1 MGSSSI
7 RVLTLD
13 QQHSG
18 VSHISWADG
27 VGGKR
32 GTWNRGKK
40 EGGCGNL
47 SQYSQLLDTNQ
58 QTCWKT
64 SSFKSRLVPLT
75 IISSLSLVQDER
87 HSGPWSRSSQSMSSV
102 SESWRVL
109 SESLR
114 VALQLRDPTLMQD
127 LESFEAEQNLHSTAL
142 HCLQNHLL
150 YPPSNQL
157 NQLPGA
163 AENSQSHPPGANC

>member
-1 MGSSSI
+1 
-7 RVLTLD
+7 
-13 QQHSG
+13 
-18 VSHISWADG
+18 
-27 VGGKR
+27 
-32 GTWNRGKK
+32 
-40 EGGCGNL
+40 
-47 SQYSQLLDTNQ
+47 
-58 QTCWKT
+58 
-64 SSFKSRLVPLT
+64 
-75 IISSLSLVQDER
+75 
-87 HSGPWSRSSQSMSSV
+87 MSSV